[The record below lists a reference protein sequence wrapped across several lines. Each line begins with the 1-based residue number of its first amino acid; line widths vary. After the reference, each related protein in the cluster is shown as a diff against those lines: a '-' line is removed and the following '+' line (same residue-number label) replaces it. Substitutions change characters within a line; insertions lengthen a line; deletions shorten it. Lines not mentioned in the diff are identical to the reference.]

1 MFLLHIFLLDLVPLF
16 LASVSSSSAEM
27 AAGGPKRG
35 VGIFAVPEQRNVVT
49 GATRGAPS
57 GTRTWWIHLLH
68 ALGAS
73 AALLHCLLHG
83 LLIGDVMTAL
93 EVASV
98 LA

>member
-49 GATRGAPS
+49 GAMRGAPS

-68 ALGAS
+68 LVL
-73 AALLHCLLHG
+73 LLHCCTACCTACLLA
-83 LLIGDVMTAL
+83 M
-93 EVASV
+93 S
-98 LA
+98 